1 LYNVAKTG
9 YHINVAHRRSVV
21 LKREFFKTLGINI
34 DLAVEAHDIVRGEI
48 GKEIPGVIV
57 DREKYENSSV
67 TIVKIV
73 EEQAE
78 QLMGK
83 PRGTYITVDA
93 PALRDNNRL
102 AQKEVAEVL
111 AEKLASL
118 FDLPENAEVLVV
130 GLGNWHATPDALGP
144 RVIDQSMVTRHLHK
158 YAPEELKG
166 DMRSV
171 SAIAPGVLGITGI
184 ETAEI
189 IKGVVEKIKPELLI
203 VVDSLA
209 AGSVDRIATTI
220 QIADTGIN
228 PGSGIGNNRAGIN
241 LNSMGVPVIAIGIPT
256 VVNAAVI
263 ANVAIEHF
271 LEQLKE
277 KPMLNQIYQN
287 LRPDFM
293 QQVINEV
300 LQPFTK
306 NLMVTPKEIDTLIL
320 DTSKIVAGG
329 ISMALHRGITLEEYN
344 LYLN

>member
-1 LYNVAKTG
+1 MKLD
-9 YHINVAHRRSVV
+9 
-21 LKREFFKTLGINI
+21 FFKTLGVNI
-34 DLAVEAHDIVRGEI
+34 DLAVEAHDIIRGEI
-48 GKEIPGVIV
+48 GKEIPGVVV

-78 QLMGK
+78 QMMGK
-83 PRGTYITVDA
+83 PRGTYITIDA
-93 PALRDNNRL
+93 PSLRNNNRL
-102 AQKEVAEVL
+102 SQKEVVEVL
-111 AEKLASL
+111 ADKLASL
-118 FDLPENAEVLVV
+118 FDLPEKAEVLVV

-158 YAPEELKG
+158 YTPEELKG
-166 DMRSV
+166 GMRSV

-220 QIADTGIN
+220 QIADTGIS
-228 PGSGIGNNRAGIN
+228 PGSGIGGNRAGIN
-241 LNSMGVPVIAIGIPT
+241 RDSMGVPVIAIGIPT

-263 ANVAIEHF
+263 ANVTVEHF

-277 KPMLNQIYQN
+277 KPMLSQIYKN

-293 QQVINEV
+293 QQVIDEV
-300 LQPFTK
+300 LQPFTG

-329 ISMALHRGITLEEYN
+329 ISLALHPAITLEEYN

>member
-1 LYNVAKTG
+1 LDLDFYKSFG
-9 YHINVAHRRSVV
+9 ISV
-21 LKREFFKTLGINI
+21 
-34 DLAVEAHDIVRGEI
+34 DLAVEAHDIVRGQT

-57 DREKYENSSV
+57 DREKYAACSV

-83 PRGTYITVDA
+83 PMGNYITIEA
-93 PALRDNNRL
+93 PALRDNNRV
-102 AQKEVAEVL
+102 AQQEVAEIL
-111 AEKLASL
+111 ARHLSSL
-118 FDLPENAEVLVV
+118 FDLPENANILLV

-144 RVIDQSMVTRHLHK
+144 KVIDNSMVTRHLYK

-166 DMRSV
+166 GLRSV

-189 IKGVVEKIKPELLI
+189 IKGVVEKIQPELVI

-220 QIADTGIN
+220 QIADTGIS

-241 LNSMGVPVIAIGIPT
+241 KESMGVPVIAIGIPT
-256 VVNAAVI
+256 VVHAAVI
-263 ANVAIEHF
+263 ARVTVEQF
-271 LEQLKE
+271 LEQLQTS
-277 KPMLNQIYQN
+277 PVLYQIYKN
-287 LRPDFM
+287 LRPDFT
-293 QQVINEV
+293 QQVINDV
-300 LQPFTK
+300 LQPFAG

-320 DTSKIVAGG
+320 DTSKVVAGG
-329 ISMALHRGITLEEYN
+329 ISMALHPSITLEEYN
-344 LYLN
+344 MYLN

>member
-1 LYNVAKTG
+1 MEL
-9 YHINVAHRRSVV
+9 
-21 LKREFFKTLGINI
+21 EFFKTFGINI
-34 DLAVEAHDIVRGEI
+34 DLAVEAHDILRGQL

-67 TIVKIV
+67 TIVKII

-83 PRGTYITVDA
+83 PRGNYITIEA

-102 AQKEVAEVL
+102 AQKEVTEVL
-111 AEKLASL
+111 AQKLASL
-118 FDLPENAEVLVV
+118 FDLPENAEILVV

-144 RVIDQSMVTRHLHK
+144 RVIDKSMVTRHLHK
-158 YAPEELKG
+158 FAPEELKG
-166 DMRSV
+166 GMRSV

-189 IKGVVEKIKPELLI
+189 IKGVVEKIKPELII

-220 QIADTGIN
+220 QIADTGIS
-228 PGSGIGNNRAGIN
+228 PGSGIGSNRSGIN
-241 LNSMGVPVIAIGIPT
+241 KDSMGVPVIAIGIPT

-263 ANVAIEHF
+263 AQVTVEHF
-271 LEQLKE
+271 LEQLKAN
-277 KPMLNQIYQN
+277 PMLYQIYKN
-287 LRPDFM
+287 LRPDFT

-300 LQPFTK
+300 LQPFTG

-329 ISMALHRGITLEEYN
+329 ISLALHPSITVEEYN
-344 LYLN
+344 MYLN